1 MFHMP
6 SHGYSCPD
14 SLEQDIN
21 LRIIE
26 KSRGHPST
34 QQTLIGLHDMSW
46 RRLQYIFISVT
57 IFRLPRR
64 LEDVLKT
71 FWRCLGRWK
80 IVMLKTSSRAFK
92 TCLEDVLKTCLKD
105 ILKEYFQNVLK
116 MSWRQTKCLLG
127 ISVYNKS
134 KSVSNK
140 FISHKYISDESMV
153 NPKYIKLNNFEI
165 RLILKFKQH
174 FHFKN

>member
-1 MFHMP
+1 MP

-26 KSRGHPST
+26 KSRGHLST

-71 FWRCLGRWK
+71 CWRCFGDEKLLCWRRLQEPSRHVLKTSWRHVLKTSWRNIFKTSWRCLGDK
-80 IVMLKTSSRAFK
+80 
-92 TCLEDVLKTCLKD
+92 
-105 ILKEYFQNVLK
+105 QNVYWGYL
-116 MSWRQTKCLLG
+116 
-127 ISVYNKS
+127 
-134 KSVSNK
+134 
-140 FISHKYISDESMV
+140 YIT
-153 NPKYIKLNNFEI
+153 NLNLYLTNLYLTNI
-165 RLILKFKQH
+165 YLTNLWWIQ
-174 FHFKN
+174 NT